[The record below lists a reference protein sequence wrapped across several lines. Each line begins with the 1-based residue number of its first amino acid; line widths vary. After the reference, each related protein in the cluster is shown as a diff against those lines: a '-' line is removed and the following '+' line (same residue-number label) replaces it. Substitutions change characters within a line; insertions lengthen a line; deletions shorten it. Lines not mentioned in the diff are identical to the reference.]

1 MTNAIE
7 AGTFL
12 ANLPLFRALEAAEL
26 SRIAATVTQVDA
38 PARTVLF
45 RRGDACMGFHMIL
58 YGQVKLALPSPTGD
72 EKVVEILGPRQ
83 SFGEAVMFLG
93 KSYLVSAKTLADTK
107 LLYVPRETVFAE
119 IDANPGFARR
129 MLAALSARLHRL
141 VSDVEAYALQSGRER
156 VIGYL
161 LSSIPA
167 DEAPSQ
173 RLTLATRKG
182 VIASRLSLTQEH
194 FSRILHELCAAGMI
208 AVDGREIFVPS
219 VERLR
224 AYAAAT

>member
-1 MTNAIE
+1 MTITIDAE
-7 AGTFL
+7 TFL
-12 ANLPLFRALEAAEL
+12 ANLPLFRGLEAAEL
-26 SRIAATVTQVDA
+26 SRIAATVTQVNA

-45 RRGDACMGFHMIL
+45 RRGEPCVGFHAIL

-83 SFGEAVMFLG
+83 SFGEAVMFLE
-93 KSYLVSAKTLADTK
+93 KSYLVSAQTLADTK
-107 LLYVPRETVFAE
+107 LLFVPRETVFAE

-156 VIGYL
+156 VIGYI
-161 LSSIPA
+161 LSSLPEDDA
-167 DEAPSQ
+167 TSQ
-173 RLTLATRKG
+173 RVTLATRKG

-194 FSRILHELCAAGMI
+194 FSRILHELAAAGI
-208 AVDGREIFVPS
+208 IEVEGREVFVPS
-219 VERLR
+219 VQRLR